1 MRYNEDMRP
10 LALLAPPLRRRL
22 QQWLARAQRAGLREP
37 TAMALATADRAGR
50 PSVRT
55 VLLKGLDARGLV
67 FYTNVHSR
75 KGRALTANPRAAL
88 GFYWDPLRRQILVE
102 GRVEPVSHRE
112 ADAYW
117 ATRPRAS
124 QLAAWASQQSQV
136 LDRRATLLARLA
148 AARRRFAGHPVP
160 RPPHWLGLRL
170 LPARIEFWI
179 ARPNRLHERLCYVRR
194 GRRWT
199 RTLLYP

>member
-1 MRYNEDMRP
+1 MVLP
-10 LALLAPPLRRRL
+10 PPLRRRL

-67 FYTNVHSR
+67 FYTNLHSR
-75 KGRALTANPRAAL
+75 KGRALAANPRAAL
-88 GFYWDPLRRQILVE
+88 GFYWDPLRRQILIE
-102 GRVEPVSHRE
+102 GRVEPVRAGE

-124 QLAAWASQQSQV
+124 QLAAWASQQSQP

-148 AARRRFAGHPVP
+148 AARRRFAGRPVP
-160 RPPHWLGLRL
+160 RPPHWSGLRL
-170 LPARIEFWI
+170 LPDRIEFWI

-194 GRRWT
+194 GHRWT

>member
-1 MRYNEDMRP
+1 MSM
-10 LALLAPPLRRRL
+10 PPEALRRL
-22 QQWLARAQRAGLREP
+22 NTVLARARRQRLHEP
-37 TAMALATADRAGR
+37 TAMALATADSRGR

-67 FYTNVHSR
+67 FYTNLRSR
-75 KGRALTANPRAAL
+75 KGRTLATNPHAAL
-88 GFYWDPLRRQILVE
+88 CLYWDPLRRQILVE
-102 GRVEPVSHRE
+102 GRVERISARE

-124 QLAAWASQQSQV
+124 QLAAWASRQSQP
-136 LDRRATLLARLA
+136 LDRRATLLVRLA
-148 AARRRFAGHPVP
+148 TARRQFAGRPVP
-160 RPPHWLGLRL
+160 RPPHWSGVRVIPDRL
-170 LPARIEFWI
+170 EFWT
-179 ARPNRLHERLCYVRR
+179 ARPNRLHDRLCYTRL